1 MPSVKRIIEHRQI
14 KANPVVHTEDFKL
27 MANTE
32 KSAPVT
38 LVRLI
43 LASGPMT
50 EKQVG
55 FVIFRLA
62 LFSAA
67 LAILTSFMMEIK
79 L

>member
-1 MPSVKRIIEHRQI
+1 
-14 KANPVVHTEDFKL
+14 
-27 MANTE
+27 MASDD

-43 LASGPMT
+43 LTNGPMT

-67 LAILTSFMMEIK
+67 LAIITAFMMEIK
-79 L
+79 I